1 VKTLIWVQSAGN
13 FGAREKIMSSLV
25 HTAQPG
31 GTPNIIGAAQ
41 DAGPLRQAA
50 TVLSGRSAASLLLA
64 AVVAALLVAANQVVV
79 SWTDG
84 HLLLAW
90 IAMWT
95 VAFAVL
101 ALAASPARTASR
113 RLGVAWQRWS
123 VARRS
128 AQQDDIMWKLA
139 MTDARMLAD
148 ISRAMSIDAA
158 QDVRR

>member
-1 VKTLIWVQSAGN
+1 MN
-13 FGAREKIMSSLV
+13 SLV

-31 GTPNIIGAAQ
+31 DAPDVTGAAKE
-41 DAGPLRQAA
+41 AGPLRHAA
-50 TVLSGRSAASLLLA
+50 AVLSARSSASLLLA

-101 ALAASPARTASR
+101 ALAASPTR
-113 RLGVAWQRWS
+113 
-123 VARRS
+123 VARQRMARVWKRWTAARHA
-128 AQQDDIMWKLA
+128 AQQDDIMWQLA

-158 QDVRR
+158 RDVRR